1 MARSRFLSQELSKVL
16 DDRLMG
22 EFGFSIDQL
31 MELAGLSVAEVISK
45 EFQSC
50 KVLVVCGP
58 GNNGGDGLVAARH
71 LRHFGYTPTI
81 VYPKLT
87 ENSLY
92 LRLMTQCRNL
102 DIDIL
107 QELPELSLFDLIV
120 DAIFGFSFRGEI
132 RSPFN
137 TIIQRIKES
146 GKNVV
151 SVDIPSGWDVEKGN
165 ISGQGLEPHVLV
177 SLSAPK
183 PCSQFFNGIHYL
195 GGRFVPPKLA
205 NELDFNLPDFLGS
218 NQSVKL

>member
-1 MARSRFLSQELSKVL
+1 
-16 DDRLMG
+16 
-22 EFGFSIDQL
+22 
-31 MELAGLSVAEVISK
+31 
-45 EFQSC
+45 
-50 KVLVVCGP
+50 
-58 GNNGGDGLVAARH
+58 
-71 LRHFGYTPTI
+71 
-81 VYPKLT
+81 
-87 ENSLY
+87 
-92 LRLMTQCRNL
+92 MTQCRNL